1 MLPGAGKVLPE
12 PPAADDGDERRG
24 DDAEGRDSEEDA
36 DGNALVPVFRSFI
49 KKNGALCCV
58 FGLAMFVVLLVQA
71 AVQWNMRP
79 AWVKKV
85 PCVLQPKLASIEG
98 VLKAIDRYF
107 IVTSLVPP
115 LATVAYI
122 AHHLVSTRKLP
133 NSDYEPPKTK
143 WMILIWSWKILTPLL
158 VYIFIQVVCS
168 CVAVLYSVAGK
179 GLPPLTVLAR
189 TGQGR
194 HLRGIRGDGAEAVRG
209 LAQPHLLSARSHA
222 AATATRARPTQK
234 HKTPSKAGPV
244 PGIQASNII
253 RIITQR
259 CALSLA

>member
-1 MLPGAGKVLPE
+1 MRTGSVPQCQLNLLSVDIDVCYIVLE
-12 PPAADDGDERRG
+12 HCGDVYLQHRN
-24 DDAEGRDSEEDA
+24 AIGRS
-36 DGNALVPVFRSFI
+36 S
-49 KKNGALCCV
+49 
-58 FGLAMFVVLLVQA
+58 
-71 AVQWNMRP
+71 
-79 AWVKKV
+79 
-85 PCVLQPKLASIEG
+85 S
-98 VLKAIDRYF
+98 
-107 IVTSLVPP
+107 
-115 LATVAYI
+115 
-122 AHHLVSTRKLP
+122 H
-133 NSDYEPPKTK
+133 EPPKTK